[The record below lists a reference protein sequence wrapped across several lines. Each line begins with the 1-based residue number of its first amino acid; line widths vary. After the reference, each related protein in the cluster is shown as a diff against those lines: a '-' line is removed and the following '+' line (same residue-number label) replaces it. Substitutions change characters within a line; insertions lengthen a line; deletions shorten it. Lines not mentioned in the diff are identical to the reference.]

1 YYQQVG
7 RAGRSTDRADVILL
21 PGAED
26 KQIWSYFA
34 SVAFPREHLV
44 RSVIEHLDTEK
55 ATSTPALEP
64 LVELNRTRLEM
75 VLKVLDV
82 DGAVKRVKGGWISTG
97 EPWVYDAERYG
108 RLDDARQAEQA
119 AMVEYQSITT
129 CRMTFL
135 REQLDDPGLT
145 SENSQCGRCDN
156 CTGNRYD
163 TTVDT
168 AALDETRARLQ
179 RPGFDLE
186 PRKMWPTGLSKLG
199 VKLSGKITEGPET
212 GRILGR
218 MSDLGWGQRLRALFD
233 GPDAEVPD
241 AVVSACISVLAAWN
255 WAERPTG
262 VMALEST
269 THPLL
274 VSSLAAKLAEVGR
287 LTDLGTLRLRPD
299 HPPVSAANSA
309 YRVSGLVDVW
319 EVPDM
324 SIHQG
329 PILLV
334 DAIAD
339 TGWTFTMAAR
349 ALRQAGA
356 HSVLP
361 LALASPK

>member
-1 YYQQVG
+1 
-7 RAGRSTDRADVILL
+7 
-21 PGAED
+21 
-26 KQIWSYFA
+26 
-34 SVAFPREHLV
+34 
-44 RSVIEHLDTEK
+44 
-55 ATSTPALEP
+55 
-64 LVELNRTRLEM
+64 M

-218 MSDLGWGQRLRALFD
+218 MSDLAG
-233 GPDAEVPD
+233 VN
-241 AVVSACISVLAAWN
+241 VSARFSTVPTPRYPMRWSARVSAFW
-255 WAERPTG
+255 RPG
-262 VMALEST
+262 IGPSA
-269 THPLL
+269 
-274 VSSLAAKLAEVGR
+274 
-287 LTDLGTLRLRPD
+287 
-299 HPPVSAANSA
+299 PPVSWPSNPRRIRCWCRAWLPSLP
-309 YRVSGLVDVW
+309 RSGD
-319 EVPDM
+319 
-324 SIHQG
+324 
-329 PILLV
+329 
-334 DAIAD
+334 
-339 TGWTFTMAAR
+339 
-349 ALRQAGA
+349 
-356 HSVLP
+356 
-361 LALASPK
+361 

>member
-1 YYQQVG
+1 M
-7 RAGRSTDRADVILL
+7 ILL

-199 VKLSGKITEGPET
+199 VKLSGKITRGARNRAHSRTDVGPGLGST
-212 GRILGR
+212 SPRAFRRSRRRGTRCGGQRVYQRSGRLELGR
-218 MSDLGWGQRLRALFD
+218 ATHRCHGPRIHNASFVGVEPGCQVGRGRAID
-233 GPDAEVPD
+233 
-241 AVVSACISVLAAWN
+241 
-255 WAERPTG
+255 RPG
-262 VMALEST
+262 
-269 THPLL
+269 H
-274 VSSLAAKLAEVGR
+274 SSLAPRPPSGVGSKPPP
-287 LTDLGTLRLRPD
+287 TACPD
-299 HPPVSAANSA
+299 WSMFGKS
-309 YRVSGLVDVW
+309 R
-319 EVPDM
+319 
-324 SIHQG
+324 
-329 PILLV
+329 
-334 DAIAD
+334 
-339 TGWTFTMAAR
+339 T
-349 ALRQAGA
+349 
-356 HSVLP
+356 
-361 LALASPK
+361 

>member
-1 YYQQVG
+1 MDQH
-7 RAGRSTDRADVILL
+7 R
-21 PGAED
+21 
-26 KQIWSYFA
+26 
-34 SVAFPREHLV
+34 
-44 RSVIEHLDTEK
+44 
-55 ATSTPALEP
+55 
-64 LVELNRTRLEM
+64 RT
-75 VLKVLDV
+75 
-82 DGAVKRVKGGWISTG
+82 
-97 EPWVYDAERYG
+97 WVYDAERYG

-199 VKLSGKITEGPET
+199 VKLSGKITEGGPET

-218 MSDLGWGQRLRALFD
+218 MSDLGWGGQRLRALFD
-233 GPDAEVPD
+233 GPDARYPMRWS
-241 AVVSACISVLAAWN
+241 ARVSAFWPPGIGPSDPPVSWPRIHDASFVGVEPGCQVGRGRAID
-255 WAERPTG
+255 RPG
-262 VMALEST
+262 
-269 THPLL
+269 HP
-274 VSSLAAKLAEVGR
+274 SLA
-287 LTDLGTLRLRPD
+287 TRP
-299 HPPVSAANSA
+299 PSVSAANSA

>member
-1 YYQQVG
+1 
-7 RAGRSTDRADVILL
+7 
-21 PGAED
+21 
-26 KQIWSYFA
+26 
-34 SVAFPREHLV
+34 
-44 RSVIEHLDTEK
+44 
-55 ATSTPALEP
+55 
-64 LVELNRTRLEM
+64 M

-233 GPDAEVPD
+233 GPDARYPMRWS
-241 AVVSACISVLAAWN
+241 ARVSAFWPPGIGPS
-255 WAERPTG
+255 
-262 VMALEST
+262 
-269 THPLL
+269 
-274 VSSLAAKLAEVGR
+274 
-287 LTDLGTLRLRPD
+287 D
-299 HPPVSAANSA
+299 PPVSWPSNPQRILCWCRAWLPSWP
-309 YRVSGLVDVW
+309 RSGD
-319 EVPDM
+319 
-324 SIHQG
+324 
-329 PILLV
+329 
-334 DAIAD
+334 
-339 TGWTFTMAAR
+339 
-349 ALRQAGA
+349 
-356 HSVLP
+356 
-361 LALASPK
+361 